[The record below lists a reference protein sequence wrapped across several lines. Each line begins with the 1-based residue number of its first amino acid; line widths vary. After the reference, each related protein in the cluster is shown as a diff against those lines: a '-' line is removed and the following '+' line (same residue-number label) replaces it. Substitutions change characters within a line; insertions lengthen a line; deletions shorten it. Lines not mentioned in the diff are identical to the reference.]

1 MTQKCLDEICQAQS
15 RKCGGI
21 LFCENTK
28 KSLSQ
33 GPLSCDSL
41 RMEIFAIYRNQTV
54 ALLGFEG
61 DEALISFDDGG
72 EEYVAIE
79 SLDILPLKNPCAG
92 SIPVLLFPSHQPLAT
107 MKEVP
112 TPSVKITAAIAR
124 NKVAEQIVKDALKP
138 KGPTLAQFA
147 LKPRPLMRGGRDVS

>member
-1 MTQKCLDEICQAQS
+1 LTKSVKRKVENAQ
-15 RKCGGI
+15 CFI
-21 LFCENTK
+21 LGKRPERACNTSVFCA
-28 KSLSQ
+28 
-33 GPLSCDSL
+33 
-41 RMEIFAIYRNQTV
+41 F
-54 ALLGFEG
+54 
-61 DEALISFDDGG
+61 
-72 EEYVAIE
+72 
-79 SLDILPLKNPCAG
+79 
-92 SIPVLLFPSHQPLAT
+92 FPSHQPLAT